1 MTIGA
6 EKFYV
11 DKRAIMVRAWVIFR
25 ECGKQFGQC
34 LKMAWAEVKKKVN
47 QMTKKATLIIAPDGE
62 KAIDITNMYRNDRQA
77 EIKSFLKE
85 NKITV
90 KQEEFLKDI
99 VSEIS
104 DICWNY
110 EEKAVIKADEKRL
123 IIAANQRI
131 IRNILAAP
139 ISEVLDDF
147 GYRPWNSGKKES
159 ADTTYKSFLQVLN
172 MLRITR
178 KRTYMD
184 GLDKIKAGD

>member
-1 MTIGA
+1 MAIGA

-11 DKRAIMVRAWVIFR
+11 DRRAVMVRAWVIFR

-34 LKMAWAEVKKKVN
+34 LKRAWAEVKEMVVQIKQKV
-47 QMTKKATLIIAPDGE
+47 TPIIAPDGE
-62 KAIDITNMYRNDRQA
+62 KAVDITNLYRNDRQA
-77 EIKSFLKE
+77 EIKGFLKK

-110 EEKAVIKADEKRL
+110 EERAAIKADEKRL

-147 GYRPWNSGKKES
+147 GYRPWNSGGKES

-178 KRTYMD
+178 KRAYMD
-184 GLDKIKAGD
+184 GLDKIKRGN